1 MFFFLIDNLFLMIT
15 YLRLIDMSKMN
26 NKIEKIKIP
35 DGFVVFI
42 SGVPGVGKTTISY
55 ELLKECMEF
64 RIVQETDLIREVL
77 RGYNDYLTEKF
88 QNNLNFIL
96 DGIEITDYTKLL
108 NYGEAMQQCTIMKK
122 SFENIVFRQ
131 QRKGVSSIINGVH
144 IIPEV
149 MNGIAG
155 NNNIIYINLYINNEK
170 ELYNRLLSRNPMSYM
185 LNHVP
190 LIFQTNVD
198 LDKSVRKLS
207 QKEVYVFH
215 SIDVTS
221 LSPEETI
228 AEIMHCIDLRVKNI
242 NGF

>member
-1 MFFFLIDNLFLMIT
+1 
-15 YLRLIDMSKMN
+15 MSKMN
-26 NKIEKIKIP
+26 NKIEEVRIP

-55 ELLKECMEF
+55 ELLKKRAEF

-88 QNNLNFIL
+88 EDKLSFIFNE
-96 DGIEITDYTKLL
+96 IEITDYTKLF
-108 NYGEAMQQCTIMKK
+108 NYEEAMQQCTIMKK

-131 QRKGVSSIINGVH
+131 QRKGISSIINGVH

-155 NNNIIYINLYINNEK
+155 NNNIIYINLYINNE
-170 ELYNRLLSRNPMSYM
+170 EEIHSRLLSRNPTSYM
-185 LNHVP
+185 LKHVP

-198 LDKSVRKLS
+198 LDRSVRKLS

-215 SIDVTS
+215 TIDITS

-228 AEIMHCIDLRVKNI
+228 AEIMHCIDLRVKNM
-242 NGF
+242 NCPDRVHKVTKK